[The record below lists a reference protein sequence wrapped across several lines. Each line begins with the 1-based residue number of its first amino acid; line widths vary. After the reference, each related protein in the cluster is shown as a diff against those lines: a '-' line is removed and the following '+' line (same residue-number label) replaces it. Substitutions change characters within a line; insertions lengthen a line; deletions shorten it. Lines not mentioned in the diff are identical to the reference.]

1 MYRISE
7 LWQAHLVSLFVMVFL
22 FVGCGPQRDYELEI
36 DASVPWT
43 TTEIMIPNGSQLTIE
58 AYGAISPNGS
68 EYVDADGSRDEDWNR
83 NHNMYPGINHG
94 SLIARV
100 GAGGEV
106 FAVGV
111 SNSKYISEGG
121 RLLLGI
127 NDNDPENNEGTLK
140 VIVQIDSVS
149 AP

>member
-7 LWQAHLVSLFVMVFL
+7 PWPTHLISLFVMVSL
-22 FVGCGPQRDYELEI
+22 FVGCGPQRHYELEI
-36 DASVPWT
+36 DSSVPWT
-43 TTEIMIPNGSQLTIE
+43 MTDIMIPSGSQLTIE

-68 EYVDADGSRDEDWNR
+68 EYVDADGSSDEDWNR
-83 NHNMYPGINHG
+83 NYNMYPRINHC
-94 SLIARV
+94 SLIARI

-111 SNSKYISEGG
+111 SNKKYISEGG

-127 NDNDPENNEGTLK
+127 NDNNPENNEGTLK
-140 VIVQIDSVS
+140 VIVQIDTVS